1 MIVLPTLSGMKHQVQ
16 LLRLYPNIFEWSIFH
31 SHLFASPFRPNARRI
46 FFRQRPVMSWRR
58 SLDGTDGCDCMYTY
72 CILCN
77 IHTCIYIYTYNTY
90 LYILLSIMDTYIDC
104 SDCLYLFIGFK
115 YLAQV
120 SLVLGRHRR

>member
-1 MIVLPTLSGMKHQVQ
+1 MALMGVI
-16 LLRLYPNIFEWSIFH
+16 
-31 SHLFASPFRPNARRI
+31 
-46 FFRQRPVMSWRR
+46 
-58 SLDGTDGCDCMYTY
+58 
-72 CILCN
+72 
-77 IHTCIYIYTYNTY
+77 TCIPIVYYAIYTHVYIYTYNTY